1 MVKSRVP
8 GDILGVVAGLLLA
21 NLFVFIPLLNTLELR
36 ILPGILIVLF
46 LPGYAMVAA
55 LFPGKDDISGAER
68 IVFSIGLSVALV
80 PFIGYGLLYTSW
92 GMGTGPLMISIS
104 VVTLVMC
111 IVALFRRQRL
121 PEGAAFFVPY
131 GSFPRLP
138 VDYSLQGKRSRL
150 ENALTLLL
158 LASVLVSAVTVA
170 YVIINP
176 RLGEGFTEFY
186 LLGPDG
192 TSSGY
197 PTSLNAGDS
206 GQVTVGVV
214 NQEERTVDYQL
225 AVLLDGN
232 PLPLQAQEENIRVG
246 NNERWERTVSFAPEV
261 SGNNMKLQF
270 LLYKDADL
278 SEPYRELY
286 LWIDV
291 TENGTRGSQAAG
303 SQNGV

>member
-1 MVKSRVP
+1 
-8 GDILGVVAGLLLA
+8 LLLA
-21 NLFVFIPLLNTLELR
+21 NLFVFIPLLNTMGLR
-36 ILPGILIVLF
+36 ILPAILIVLF

-55 LFPGKDDISGAER
+55 MFPGRDEISGAER

-80 PFIGYGLLYTSW
+80 PFIGYGLLYTPW
-92 GMGTGPLMISIS
+92 GMSTGPLVISIS
-104 VVTLVMC
+104 VVTLLMC
-111 IVALFRRQRL
+111 IVALFRRRRL
-121 PEGAAFFVPY
+121 PEGEAFSVPY
-131 GSFPRLP
+131 GSFLRLP
-138 VDYSLQGKRSRL
+138 VDSLQGKHSRL
-150 ENALTLLL
+150 ETALTLLL
-158 LASVLVSAVTVA
+158 LASVLVSAATVA
-170 YVIINP
+170 YVTINP
-176 RLGEGFTEFY
+176 RPGQGFTEFY

-192 TSSGY
+192 KSGGY
-197 PTSLNAGDS
+197 PTTLNVGDS

-232 PLPLQAQEENIRVG
+232 PLPLQAQEENIRVD
-246 NNERWERTVSFAPEV
+246 NNDRWERTVSFVPEV

-278 SEPYRELY
+278 SEPYRELH

-291 TENGTRGSQAAG
+291 TENGTRESQAGG

>member
-8 GDILGVVAGLLLA
+8 VDILGVVAGLLLA
-21 NLFVFIPLLNTLELR
+21 NMFVFIPLLNTLELR

-55 LFPGKDDISGAER
+55 LFPEKDDISGAER

-92 GMGTGPLMISIS
+92 GMGTGPLVISIS
-104 VVTLVMC
+104 VVTLMMC
-111 IVALFRRQRL
+111 IVALFRRHRL

-131 GSFPRLP
+131 GSFIRLP
-138 VDYSLQGKRSRL
+138 VNSLQGSRSRL
-150 ENALTLLL
+150 ETALTLLL
-158 LASVLVSAVTVA
+158 LASVLVSAATVA

-176 RLGEGFTEFY
+176 RPGEGFTEFY

-214 NQEERTVDYQL
+214 NQEKRTVDYQL

-232 PLPLQAQEENIRVG
+232 PLPLQTQEENIRIG

-278 SEPYRELY
+278 SEPYRELH

-291 TENGTRGSQAAG
+291 TENGTRGSQEAG
-303 SQNGV
+303 NQNGV